1 MAERGSRKIPVTER
15 QFLWVQDDDK
25 GEVIL
30 HVGPTMVSPTAA
42 DRVVIDDGDGG
53 FREDDSGRP
62 QRMVELSDAQYAV
75 LYNPLIEVDD
85 GPNGKFRP
93 GRNES
98 RDLRNGTRN
107 MIPGPCSFYLRPG
120 QRVEI
125 RDAHELASNQYLVV
139 KVYGEVD
146 RSAPYFVITAKS
158 AKITTATA
166 EDVDGGSSTSVS
178 GADDDVASTVLTR
191 GQLIVIRGL
200 DTQFYIPPTGVDVV
214 PDLTVD
220 GQGKV
225 LTASAARKIL
235 NTMTPKPVPAA
246 AAAAPMSPQ
255 AMASLNQV
263 ALADYEALE
272 EDLVEDDSRRRSK
285 KREQPQRPG
294 RGAGGSAPVSQ
305 SARRRHQA
313 QRPAVASEPE
323 GAAVGG
329 MAPAPGESP
338 LSPGEVQQL
347 LSSSVH
353 RQALEREVRKNRLI
367 RQAVVLS
374 EKEFCVIL
382 DADGKRQIKRG
393 PARVFPGPYDSF
405 MIKGSRE
412 RIYDA
417 YELLPQRALWL
428 RFIAP
433 VSHDRLSALLPR
445 GVELDQDMYHPGDE
459 LIATGVNSFFFPFNE
474 IEILH
479 PLTGQPHVG
488 NDHSEIFIEA
498 IGIDQKSGI
507 YVRDLATGEARL
519 VRGKRSYLVD
529 PRKEV
534 HITRTIPTS
543 DWNLW
548 IAVGE
553 PHKITDRPVV
563 TPWAVSIVVPHNTAV
578 LATSAA
584 GQRVIEGPCVELL
597 EYEESLAQLKLST
610 GRPKS
615 DEATIKT
622 CFLRTVGNRVTDVI
636 TLETVDFVR
645 VDVAVTYQVNFS
657 AQHREVWFNHENYV
671 GVLCDHLRSLVR
683 GRARQLALTDLWP
696 NIPVIIRDVILGE
709 RTEEG
714 RQGRLFA
721 ENGMR
726 VSEVEV
732 LSSQILD
739 SEIAGLLESVQ
750 RESVA
755 LVISD
760 RQNAEKLRSEKLRH
774 DIERERQDMQRET
787 LTLQGQLETLMREI
801 QQTARVSELRGKE
814 GLARESVEL
823 RASRDKLELE
833 AALSRKHLEADATI
847 HRKRQA
853 VTADV
858 ELKKLIHEEALD
870 YDKATATIEM
880 DKVAAHSQ
888 AVVAERQAIQPAL
901 VEALTALG
909 DKIMLGEAARN
920 MNLISL
926 FKGKDIASI
935 FAEILGGTKLGATIA
950 SQLPAGNGVGQNDE
964 PRSGELIDSEE
975 EDDS

>member
-42 DRVVIDDGDGG
+42 DRVVVDDGNGG
-53 FREDDSGRP
+53 FREDTSGRP
-62 QRMVELSDAQYAV
+62 QRMIELSDAQYAV
-75 LYNPLIEVDD
+75 LYNPLLENEA

-98 RDLRNGTRN
+98 REVRNGTRN

-146 RSAPYFVITAKS
+146 KEAPYFAITGRS
-158 AKITTATA
+158 ATIRTATA
-166 EDVDGGSSTSVS
+166 ELVTGGDGQSDGDGTGPTDGDLDVVE
-178 GADDDVASTVLTR
+178 LTR

-220 GQGKV
+220 SQGTM
-225 LTASAARKIL
+225 LTAAAARKIL
-235 NTMTPKPVPAA
+235 SSMPMPTGGPSVPPP
-246 AAAAPMSPQ
+246 APMAEHAIAQLAVPVQ
-255 AMASLNQV
+255 AFDDEEEDEPRKRRRKKEKPSRQARYSGVEQAARMRNQV
-263 ALADYEALE
+263 
-272 EDLVEDDSRRRSK
+272 
-285 KREQPQRPG
+285 QRQ
-294 RGAGGSAPVSQ
+294 APVD
-305 SARRRHQA
+305 
-313 QRPAVASEPE
+313 VTEGEPQE
-323 GAAVGG
+323 A
-329 MAPAPGESP
+329 P
-338 LSPGEVQQL
+338 LSPDEIQQL
-347 LSSSVH
+347 LSSDVH
-353 RQALEREVRKNRLI
+353 RQALEREVRKSRLV

-405 MIKGSRE
+405 MTKGSRD

-433 VSHDRLSALLPR
+433 IARNKLTARVPR
-445 GVELDQDMYHPGDE
+445 GVELTQEQYHPGDE
-459 LIATGVNSFFFPFNE
+459 LILTGVNSFFFPFNE

-479 PLTGQPHVG
+479 PITGQPQVG

-519 VRGKRSYLVD
+519 VRGKQSYLVD

-534 HITRTIPTS
+534 HITRTIPT
-543 DWNLW
+543 DEWNLW

-553 PHKITDRPVV
+553 PHKVTRSPVT
-563 TPWAVSIVVPHNTAV
+563 TPWAISIAVPHNTAV
-578 LATSAA
+578 LATSAD

-597 EYEESLAQLKLST
+597 EYEETLARSKLST

-615 DEATIKT
+615 DDDPVST
-622 CFLRTVGNRVTDVI
+622 CFLRTVGNRVSDII
-636 TLETVDFVR
+636 TLETADFVTI
-645 VDVAVTYQVNFS
+645 DVEVSYQVTFDPDL
-657 AQHREVWFNHENYV
+657 RERWFNHENYV

-683 GRARQLALTDLWP
+683 GRARQIALTELWA

-709 RTEEG
+709 KTAEG
-714 RQGRLFA
+714 RQGRLFQ

-726 VSEVEV
+726 VTEVEV
-732 LSSQILD
+732 LSSEILD
-739 SEIAGLLESVQ
+739 KEIAQLLDTVQ

-755 LVISD
+755 LVIGD
-760 RQNAEKLRSEKLRH
+760 RQISEKLRSEKLRH
-774 DIERERQDMQRET
+774 DIERQRMDMRRESAERKAALD
-787 LTLQGQLETLMREI
+787 EI
-801 QQTARVSELRGKE
+801 VHKLAHQARLAAMRGKE
-814 GLARESVEL
+814 TVDRESAEL
-823 RASRDKLELE
+823 AATREKLVLVGQIERGKLDNDAQIARQRE
-833 AALSRKHLEADATI
+833 AALAQVEVNRVMHEEDQAY
-847 HRKRQA
+847 RQA
-853 VTADV
+853 LTAI
-858 ELKKLIHEEALD
+858 EIQEIEARSR
-870 YDKATATIEM
+870 AT
-880 DKVAAHSQ
+880 
-888 AVVAERQAIQPAL
+888 VAERQAVQPSL

-909 DKIMLGEAARN
+909 DKIMLGEVAEN
-920 MNLISL
+920 MNLVSL
-926 FKGKDIASI
+926 FKGKDVATI
-935 FAEILGGTKLGATIA
+935 FSEIVGGTKLGRTIA
-950 SQLPAGNGVGQNDE
+950 TQLPAGTND
-964 PRSGELIDSEE
+964 
-975 EDDS
+975 DDDDDGDADG